1 MWGTLNSPGISGFE
15 LREAVGA
22 LTGAVMQGAVETPL
36 TTAAG
41 EPLCTSGGAALTA
54 RQQLRARDTYTD
66 IPAALWP
73 IVEHVAAAEGANVE
87 RRVTDNI
94 MGALMTGRLQTT
106 LTDRAGAVLAT
117 GRGETLV
124 ATRNTASRQQPEPN
138 SLAADV
144 ALLYRLTAALE
155 RIPDDIMGAILAGN
169 IAAAVADR
177 TGNPISTRYSATI
190 KAYR

>member
-1 MWGTLNSPGISGFE
+1 MWGSVNAPGVSGFE

-36 TTAAG
+36 TTSAG
-41 EPLCTSGGAALTA
+41 EPLCGSGGMPLTA
-54 RQQLRARDTYTD
+54 RQTLRTSESITD
-66 IPAALWP
+66 IPATLWP
-73 IVEHVAAAEGANVE
+73 IVQHVAAAEGAEVE
-87 RRVTDNI
+87 RRVTDHI
-94 MGALMTGRLQTT
+94 MGALMTGRLTTT
-106 LTDRAGAVLAT
+106 LTDRAGAGLAT
-117 GRGETLV
+117 RRGETLA
-124 ATRNTASRQQPEPN
+124 ATRNMTFQQQPEPN
-138 SLAADV
+138 GIAADV

>member
-1 MWGTLNSPGISGFE
+1 MFGPLNAPGISGFE
-15 LREAVGA
+15 LREAVGGLA
-22 LTGAVMQGAVETPL
+22 GAVMRGAVETPL
-36 TTAAG
+36 TAADG
-41 EPLCTSGGAALTA
+41 NALCGSDGMPLTA
-54 RQQLRARDTYTD
+54 HQALRADESVTD

-73 IVEHVAAAEGANVE
+73 IVERVAAAEGAEVE

-106 LTDRAGAVLAT
+106 LTDRAGAALAT
-117 GRGETLV
+117 GRGETLA

-155 RIPDDIMGAILAGN
+155 HIPDDIMGAILAGN

>member
-1 MWGTLNSPGISGFE
+1 MFGPLNAPGISGFE
-15 LREAVGA
+15 LREAVGGLA
-22 LTGAVMQGAVETPL
+22 GAVMRGAVETPL
-36 TTAAG
+36 TTASG
-41 EPLCTSGGAALTA
+41 ETLCDSDGMPLTA
-54 RQQLRARDTYTD
+54 RQTLRADESITD

-73 IVEHVAAAEGANVE
+73 IVEHVAAAEGAEVE
-87 RRVTDNI
+87 RRVTDHI

-117 GRGETLV
+117 GRGETLAAV
-124 ATRNTASRQQPEPN
+124 RNTAIRNELEPTG
-138 SLAADV
+138 LAADV

-155 RIPDDIMGAILAGN
+155 HIPDDIMGAILAGN